1 MLIVLAVFLI
11 LFTIK
16 SSGCNVA
23 MKNLYTTY
31 LEKIW
36 PSETE
41 ILYCASIVLWFSQ
54 SNICS
59 SNLYIEYHDRN
70 EDFGK
75 NFQLCQSIRIYVLN
89 FKFLG
94 QQLQLTCYFLKK
106 DTKVSKNF
114 EFSNLK
120 FQALNSLPDLVETF
134 GWFQWGP
141 FQHLKFQI
149 WKFKIFGNFSVLFQ
163 KTTCWENSKLH
174 YILIIFILALLKY
187 QKDLCSMYVPRGFVV
202 LFFILC

>member
-1 MLIVLAVFLI
+1 MLWFDEIYLYKFVSNFFIFVLPWRA
-11 LFTIK
+11 
-16 SSGCNVA
+16 
-23 MKNLYTTY
+23 NLYTTY

-120 FQALNSLPDLVETF
+120 FQVEK
-134 GWFQWGP
+134 GC
-141 FQHLKFQI
+141 HSKSSKF
-149 WKFKIFGNFSVLFQ
+149 FN
-163 KTTCWENSKLH
+163 
-174 YILIIFILALLKY
+174 
-187 QKDLCSMYVPRGFVV
+187 
-202 LFFILC
+202 